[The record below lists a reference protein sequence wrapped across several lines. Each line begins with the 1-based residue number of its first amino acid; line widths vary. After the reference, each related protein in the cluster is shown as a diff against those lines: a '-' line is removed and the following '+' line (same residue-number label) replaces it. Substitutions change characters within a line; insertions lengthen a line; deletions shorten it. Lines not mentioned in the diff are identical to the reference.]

1 MHRVVICRIAPKIS
15 HLLFVDDSLLFC
27 QATQDEVQ
35 EVVDIL
41 QLYAK
46 ASGQLINLVKSSIF
60 FSSNVD
66 VAQRDWIKN
75 RLDVKEVDKFETYL
89 GLPTLIGRSKYQTF
103 AYLKDKVW
111 KKLQGWKGNLLS
123 KTEKEV
129 LIKAV
134 PQFIP
139 TYTVGVFQLL
149 VKLCNEINSLC
160 ARFWWGQTG
169 NERKIHSKS
178 WEFLSQPKRE

>member
-1 MHRVVICRIAPKIS
+1 MAICRIAPKIS
-15 HLLFVDDSLLFC
+15 RLLFVDDSLLFC
-27 QATQDEVQ
+27 RTTQDEVQ

-46 ASGQLINLVKSSIF
+46 FSGQLINLVKSFIF

-75 RLDVKEVDKFETYL
+75 RLDVMEVDKFETYL

-103 AYLKDKVW
+103 AYLKDRVW

-123 KTEKEV
+123 KAEKEV

-134 PQFIP
+134 AQFIP

-160 ARFWWGQTG
+160 ARF
-169 NERKIHSKS
+169 
-178 WEFLSQPKRE
+178 